1 MNTFENKSTSIGVPT
16 ANGRS
21 LNFLSSAPRFID
33 QKKLETPGPGHYSN
47 EDLNNWF
54 KRTYNMIFTE

>member
-1 MNTFENKSTSIGVPT
+1 M
-16 ANGRS
+16 
-21 LNFLSSAPRFID
+21 
-33 QKKLETPGPGHYSN
+33 KKKTETPGPGHYSN